1 MGKLRSKVLLVLVLG
16 CLFVIACQTAG
27 TPPRSQSKGQ
37 QQNASQPNASQAD
50 GSQLAEQS
58 QAAGLSDSTTAIS
71 PAGSP
76 RGSRPGAVAQLTSL
90 IRNADTFGKLKV
102 KLFGVQ
108 MPPPEIMAL
117 IVAGVIL
124 LGGASWSLATR
135 RLARRAR

>member
-27 TPPRSQSKGQ
+27 TPPQSQSKDQ
-37 QQNASQPNASQAD
+37 QSNASQPN
-50 GSQLAEQS
+50 GSQLADQS
-58 QAAGLSDSTTAIS
+58 QTAALSDSTTAIS

-76 RGSRPGAVAQLTSL
+76 RGSRPGVSAQLTSL
-90 IRNADTFGKLKV
+90 IRNVDTFGKLKV

-124 LGGASWSLATR
+124 FGGGSWSLATR